1 VTRKQRSDT
10 ESRKANKIVY
20 PRKCET
26 CDYISNNPSMFH
38 YHNKTH
44 GAVDG
49 KICDHGCGKPAKTIS
64 TWGRYC
70 CSESFSQC
78 PGYLKILSDRVTSGW
93 SLPESE
99 QRKIDTAASMVERL
113 CTPEMRQKGRITKWA
128 KWGMENATEEQW
140 KEFRRY
146 ARSCRKL
153 SQKWGKDNGYE
164 TGRQT
169 FHVDHIYSIRDGFV
183 NKVSPLI
190 LSHPANL
197 RILGAK
203 QNSSKSFKSE
213 ITLDELLLK
222 INQHA

>member
-1 VTRKQRSDT
+1 MTRKQRSDT
-10 ESRKANKIVY
+10 ESRKANSIIY
-20 PRKCET
+20 PRKCDT
-26 CDYISNNPSMFH
+26 CDYISNNTSMFH
-38 YHNKTH
+38 YHKKIH
-44 GAVDG
+44 YSVEG
-49 KICDHGCGKPAKTIS
+49 KLCDYGCGSPAQFIS
-64 TWGRYC
+64 TKETYC
-70 CSESFSQC
+70 CNKNHMQC
-78 PGYLKILSDRVTSGW
+78 PEVRKEFSENVVSQWKRTGSDDRR
-93 SLPESE
+93 EST
-99 QRKIDTAASMVERL
+99 RKTFKASVHNKE
-113 CTPEMRQKGRITKWA
+113 TVQKMRKTKWA

-169 FHVDHIYSIRDGFV
+169 FHIDHIYSIRDGFV

-203 QNSSKSFKSE
+203 QNSSKSYKSE

-222 INQHA
+222 INQYF